1 MAWNQIVFLFARIPG
16 SSKGKQSGKMLST
29 TFFQCNNCVC
39 VAQTSFPL
47 RILFMDMDSRCK
59 APRGIICWRLRKHVF
74 KPPACL
80 LQHLGTGSNLLLH
93 WPLGLVSLPSKHS
106 QRGCFEH
113 WELFW
118 RALFPYL
125 VLLLLWAQT
134 HFIEVDVTLEKE
146 MATHSSVLA
155 WRIPGT
161 GEPGG
166 LPSMGSH
173 RVRHNWSDLAAA
185 DVTSIHLF
193 LSYSY

>member
-1 MAWNQIVFLFARIPG
+1 MTSQVLTGRAGDQLQRLLVSCKFRWKLQWEYCWIPWLEIRLFFCLLEFQDHPE
-16 SSKGKQSGKMLST
+16 GKQSGKMLST

-113 WELFW
+113 WDPCIF
-118 RALFPYL
+118 
-125 VLLLLWAQT
+125 
-134 HFIEVDVTLEKE
+134 
-146 MATHSSVLA
+146 S
-155 WRIPGT
+155 
-161 GEPGG
+161 
-166 LPSMGSH
+166 
-173 RVRHNWSDLAAA
+173 N
-185 DVTSIHLF
+185 
-193 LSYSY
+193 